1 MSYKFF
7 LFFPVAFFVCI
18 WLHAQDSS
26 RAYRK
31 EISIITEN
39 DNYNFTLHD
48 RYYSNGFFIRYNWL
62 SKKQRAENVL
72 KVINRVEAGQ
82 MIFNS
87 YYNRRSVERVLQT
100 MDRPYAG
107 WLYGS
112 LGQTKIFSN
121 KDILKYDAIVGILGP
136 AALGKQI
143 QTGYHRLLMLYSIYG
158 WEYQV
163 KNEIGLNASVQYY
176 RSLIK
181 NKPGQPFAVHAVAKA
196 MLGNTFTN
204 ASAGML
210 IKFGNTEQEEN
221 NSYWGG
227 RLGQPK
233 KTSIHKL
240 EAFLFLEPTLMLQA
254 YNATVQGGLLRSDK
268 GLYVSELHPFNYV
281 IKGGAVI
288 SGRQSGLSITYTL
301 KQKEAKSMIDKMEVY
316 GAFGVYY
323 RFR

>member
-26 RAYRK
+26 RAYSK

-62 SKKQRAENVL
+62 SKKQRAENIL

-143 QTGYHRLLMLYSIYG
+143 QTGYHRLLMLYNIYG

-196 MLGNTFTN
+196 MLGNSFTN

>member
-7 LFFPVAFFVCI
+7 PFFPVAFFVCI

-62 SKKQRAENVL
+62 SKKQTAENIL
-72 KVINRVEAGQ
+72 KVITRVETGQ

-112 LGQTKIFSN
+112 LGQTKIFRN
-121 KDILKYDAIVGILGP
+121 KDVLKYDAVVGILGP

-143 QTGYHRLLMLYSIYG
+143 QTGYHRFLKLYNIYG

-163 KNEIGLNASVQYY
+163 NNEIGVNASVQYY

-181 NKPGQPFAVHAVAKA
+181 NKPGQPFAIHAVAKA

-204 ASAGML
+204 TSAGML

-233 KTSIHKL
+233 KTSIHKS
-240 EAFLFLEPTLMLQA
+240 EAFLFLEPTLMVQA

-281 IKGGAVI
+281 IKAGAVI
-288 SGRQSGLSITYTL
+288 SGRQSGFSITYTL

>member
-72 KVINRVEAGQ
+72 KIINRVEAGQ

-87 YYNRRSVERVLQT
+87 YYNRRSIERVLQT

-121 KDILKYDAIVGILGP
+121 KDILKYDALVGILGP

-143 QTGYHRLLMLYSIYG
+143 QTGYHRLLMLYNIYG

-210 IKFGNTEQEEN
+210 IKFGNTEREEN

-240 EAFLFLEPTLMLQA
+240 EAFLFLEPTLMVQA

>member
-1 MSYKFF
+1 MSYKF
-7 LFFPVAFFVCI
+7 LFILPVAFILCS
-18 WLHAQDSS
+18 WLYAQDSS
-26 RAYRK
+26 GVYRK

-48 RYYSNGFFIRYNWL
+48 RYYSNGIFFRYNWL
-62 SKKQRAENVL
+62 AKKETTETVL
-72 KVINRVEAGQ
+72 KIINRVEAGQ

-87 YYNRRSVERVLQT
+87 YYNRRSAEMVLQT
-100 MDRPYAG
+100 LDRPYAG

-112 LGQTKIFSN
+112 IGQTKIFGN
-121 KDILKYDAIVGILGP
+121 KDVLKYDAVVGILGP

-143 QTGYHRLLMLYSIYG
+143 QTGYHRFLKLYNIYG

-163 KNEIGLNASVQYY
+163 NNEIGVNASVQYY
-176 RSLIK
+176 RSLVK
-181 NKPGQPFAVHAVAKA
+181 NKPGLPIAVHAVGKA

-204 ASAGML
+204 AAAGFL
-210 IKFGNTEQEEN
+210 IKIGKTEQEEN
-221 NSYWGG
+221 NSYWSG

-233 KTSIHKL
+233 NKSIHTP
-240 EAFLFLEPTLMLQA
+240 EAFLFFEPTLMVQA

-288 SGRQSGLSITYTL
+288 SGRQSGLSITYTI

>member
-1 MSYKFF
+1 MSYKSFF
-7 LFFPVAFFVCI
+7 ILLVALTACS
-18 WLHAQDSS
+18 WLYAQDSLKIYS
-26 RAYRK
+26 K

-48 RYYSNGFFIRYNWL
+48 RYYSNGIFLRYNWL
-62 SKKQRAENVL
+62 AKKETTKNVL
-72 KVINRVEAGQ
+72 KTINRTEAGQ

-87 YYNRRSVERVLQT
+87 YYNRRSAERVLQT

-112 LGQTKIFSN
+112 IGQTKIFSN
-121 KDILKYDAIVGILGP
+121 KDVLKYDAVVGILGP

-143 QTGYHRLLMLYSIYG
+143 QTGYHRLFMLYNIYG

-181 NKPGQPFAVHAVAKA
+181 NKRGQPFAVHVVGKA

-204 ASAGML
+204 ASAGL
-210 IKFGNTEQEEN
+210 LVKFGNTEQEEN
-221 NSYWGG
+221 NSYWSG
-227 RLGQPK
+227 RLGQPQK
-233 KTSIHKL
+233 KSIHKL
-240 EAFLFLEPTLMLQA
+240 EAFLFFEPALMVQA
-254 YNATVQGGLLRSDK
+254 YNATVQGGLLRTEK
-268 GLYVSELHPFNYV
+268 GLYVSELNPLIYV
-281 IKGGAVI
+281 VKGGAVI

>member
-72 KVINRVEAGQ
+72 KIINRVEAGQ

-240 EAFLFLEPTLMLQA
+240 EAFLFLEPTLMVQA